1 MERLFVYRI
10 LSEIFSHVS
19 SLKDEQKE
27 VVVHLL
33 RSQDVVTILLST
45 FGKVLIYP
53 PFATAKKM
61 QMERMLLFSLK
72 SIIKEQ
78 IEEME
83 EIGIPSIVLST

>member
-1 MERLFVYRI
+1 
-10 LSEIFSHVS
+10 
-19 SLKDEQKE
+19 
-27 VVVHLL
+27 
-33 RSQDVVTILLST
+33 
-45 FGKVLIYP
+45 
-53 PFATAKKM
+53 M